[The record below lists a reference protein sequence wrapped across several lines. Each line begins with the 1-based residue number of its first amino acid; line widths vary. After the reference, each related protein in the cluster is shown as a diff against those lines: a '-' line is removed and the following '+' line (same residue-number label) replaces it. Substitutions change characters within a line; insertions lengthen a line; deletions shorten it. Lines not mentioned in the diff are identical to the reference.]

1 MFIKIN
7 PSVTRVWGHTLLFAP
22 DSVTWITSILI
33 FEKLSVALAPLTE
46 GFKRDN
52 GRILSLLIIY
62 FVSYH
67 EKGSI
72 ITTRQNVSMLTSEN
86 KRNSEVTKLIPA
98 ESSEATNRMIFI
110 QKLCND
116 FEPEYNNQ
124 RNVSK
129 LLSKVANLELDIFQC

>member
-33 FEKLSVALAPLTE
+33 FEKLLVALAPLKE

-62 FVSYH
+62 FVTYH
-67 EKGSI
+67 KKGSI
-72 ITTRQNVSMLTSEN
+72 ITTRQKVSTLTPEN

-98 ESSEATNRMIFI
+98 ESSEATNRLTDTQNYII
-110 QKLCND
+110 I
-116 FEPEYNNQ
+116 
-124 RNVSK
+124 
-129 LLSKVANLELDIFQC
+129 LSQFTKIHGICQNF